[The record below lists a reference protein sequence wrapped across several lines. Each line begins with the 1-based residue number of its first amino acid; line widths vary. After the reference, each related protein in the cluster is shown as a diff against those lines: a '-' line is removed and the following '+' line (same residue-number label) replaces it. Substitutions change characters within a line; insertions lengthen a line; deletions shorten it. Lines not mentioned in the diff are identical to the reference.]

1 MYITSVVSA
10 KGGVAKST
18 TALSLSYFLGQQGKE
33 VLLIDADP
41 QNAITRHFIEGN
53 SHKTVKDL
61 LLGDSSVYES
71 IQPSFPNVSLVAS
84 ELRLQTIEKELA
96 DENNP
101 LFILHDLLIEE
112 DYDHCIIDTPPWMG
126 MMTKSALIASDSVI
140 IPTTLEKWAVEAIS
154 IVFEEIEKA
163 LRSQKYLSKS
173 IDKVSI
179 LPTFYEDRIVVK
191 YAYLEALKEH
201 YADYITDTVIHKAAE
216 LAKIYSTPRAILSP
230 SSRSYEEYYSLM
242 KEVFDEV

>member
-112 DYDHCIIDTPPWMG
+112 DFDHCIIDTPSG
-126 MMTKSALIASDSVI
+126 AHTSAA
-140 IPTTLEKWAVEAIS
+140 
-154 IVFEEIEKA
+154 F
-163 LRSQKYLSKS
+163 
-173 IDKVSI
+173 
-179 LPTFYEDRIVVK
+179 
-191 YAYLEALKEH
+191 
-201 YADYITDTVIHKAAE
+201 
-216 LAKIYSTPRAILSP
+216 
-230 SSRSYEEYYSLM
+230 YSLIESA
-242 KEVFDEV
+242 KGASLKPYWYIRYVLQKLPEVEKSSEWRSLIPENLSSDDLKTSSCL